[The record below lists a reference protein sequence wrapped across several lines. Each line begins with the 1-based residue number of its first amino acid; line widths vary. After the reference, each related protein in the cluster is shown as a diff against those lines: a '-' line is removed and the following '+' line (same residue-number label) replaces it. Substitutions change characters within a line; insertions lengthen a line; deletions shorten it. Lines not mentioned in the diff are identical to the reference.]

1 MREYDV
7 TPEEQGSEC
16 IYQGECTFYKHGIW
30 CNICKFNTDFAE
42 WDTDD

>member
-16 IYQGECTFYKHGIW
+16 VYANNCQFYRYGIY
-30 CNICKFNTDFAE
+30 CNNCNQYEEYEDL
-42 WDTDD
+42 